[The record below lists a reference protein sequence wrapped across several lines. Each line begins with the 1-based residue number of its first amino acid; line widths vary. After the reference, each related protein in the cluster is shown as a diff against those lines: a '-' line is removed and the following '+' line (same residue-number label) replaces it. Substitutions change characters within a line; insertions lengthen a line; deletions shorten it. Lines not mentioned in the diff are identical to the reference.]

1 MVWVLH
7 LPATM
12 QRKFLSNLVFLLFL
26 NLLVK
31 PFWVFGIDRVVQN
44 EVGAEAYG
52 SYFALFNFALI
63 LNILLDLG
71 ISNFNN
77 RNISQHQH
85 LLGKYFPRI
94 VVLRLLLAVAY
105 FIICMLSAWAFNYS
119 EAQLQMLALLC
130 FNQFLLSFILFLRSN
145 ISGLHLFKIDSTISV
160 LDRLLMIASCGW
172 ILWSSNRTQ
181 PFQIEWFVYLQTAS
195 FSITALAAFGV
206 ILKYGNGFSF
216 NWNLS
221 ILRVILKQ
229 SLPFALLILLM
240 SIYGRIDSVLIE
252 RLLPDG
258 KTQAGI
264 YAQAFRLLD
273 ASNMIAYLFAVLLL
287 PMFSR
292 MIKLKEDV
300 VPLVRVSL
308 KLILLPA
315 FTLGIICLFQGKELM
330 ALMYDHHAEEAA
342 TILATLM
349 FSLIPMA
356 GVYVVGTLL
365 TANGSLKQLNIIAL
379 ITVAVNIIFNLILIP
394 KHGAYGAAVSCIVTQ
409 SIGFLM
415 QLDASRRLFNL
426 RLTNSLMIL
435 IASSAAVGF
444 TAYLFRNQSWFI
456 GTMSTLLLGGLL
468 TVGISISELKTFKD
482 SVQ

>member
-1 MVWVLH
+1 
-7 LPATM
+7 M

-94 VVLRLLLAVAY
+94 VVLRLLLTIAY
-105 FIICMLSAWAFNYS
+105 FVICMLSAWAFNYS
-119 EAQLQMLALLC
+119 QAQLQMLALLC

-195 FSITALAAFGV
+195 YSITALAAFGV

-315 FTLGIICLFQGKELM
+315 FTLGIVCLFQGKELM

-342 TILATLM
+342 TVLATLM

-365 TANGSLKQLNIIAL
+365 TANGSLKQLNTIAL
-379 ITVAVNIIFNLILIP
+379 ITVIVSVVSNFILIP
-394 KHGAYGAAVSCIVTQ
+394 KYGAYGAAITCLATQ
-409 SIGFLM
+409 GIGFLLQLAASIRTFNM
-415 QLDASRRLFNL
+415 QLLRSLIMLVAASVVVTIAAYFLRGQTWHVAALTTLGIGGILTLASTATELRTIKRL
-426 RLTNSLMIL
+426 
-435 IASSAAVGF
+435 AP
-444 TAYLFRNQSWFI
+444 
-456 GTMSTLLLGGLL
+456 
-468 TVGISISELKTFKD
+468 
-482 SVQ
+482 

>member
-119 EAQLQMLALLC
+119 QAQLQMLALLC

-145 ISGLHLFKIDSTISV
+145 ISGLHLFKVDSTISV

-195 FSITALAAFGV
+195 YSITALAAFSV

-315 FTLGIICLFQGKELM
+315 FTLGIVCLFQGKELM

-342 TILATLM
+342 TVLATLM

-365 TANGSLKQLNIIAL
+365 TANGSLKQLNTIAL
-379 ITVAVNIIFNLILIP
+379 ITVIVSIVSNIVLIP
-394 KHGAYGAAVSCIVTQ
+394 KYGAYGAAITCLTTQ
-409 SIGFLM
+409 GIGFLL
-415 QLDASRRLFNL
+415 QLAASIRTFNMELL
-426 RLTNSLMIL
+426 RSLVMLVTASVVVTIAAYFLRSQTWQVAALATLGVGGILTL
-435 IASSAAVGF
+435 ASTITELRSIRSF
-444 TAYLFRNQSWFI
+444 
-456 GTMSTLLLGGLL
+456 ST
-468 TVGISISELKTFKD
+468 
-482 SVQ
+482 

>member
-1 MVWVLH
+1 
-7 LPATM
+7 M
-12 QRKFLSNLVFLLFL
+12 QRKFLSNLVFLIFL

-31 PFWVFGIDRVVQN
+31 PFWVFGIDRAVQN

-63 LNILLDLG
+63 LNIILDLG
-71 ISNFNN
+71 ISNYNN

-94 VVLRLLLAVAY
+94 VLLRLILAVAY
-105 FIICMLSAWAFNYS
+105 LVICLFAALLLDYSASQLSMLTV
-119 EAQLQMLALLC
+119 LC

-145 ISGLHLFKIDSTISV
+145 ISGLHLFRIDSAISV

-172 ILWSSNRTQ
+172 ILWSNKVSQ

-195 FSITALAAFGV
+195 YLITACIAFVV
-206 ILKYGNGFSF
+206 ILKFGNGFRLH
-216 NWNLS
+216 WNAA

-240 SIYGRIDSVLIE
+240 SVYGRIDSVLIE
-252 RLLPDG
+252 RLLSDG

-292 MIKLKEDV
+292 MLKMKENV
-300 VPLVRVSL
+300 APLVRVSL
-308 KLILLPA
+308 KLLLIPA
-315 FTLGIICLFQGKELM
+315 FTLGVISYFQGEELM
-330 ALMYDHHAEEAA
+330 NLLYHEHANASA
-342 TILATLM
+342 KSLAILM

-365 TANGSLKQLNIIAL
+365 TSNGNLKLLNIIAFG
-379 ITVAVNIIFNLILIP
+379 TVIISLTLNLTFIP
-394 KHGAYGAAVSCIVTQ
+394 TYGAKGAAITCLLTQ
-409 SIGFLM
+409 SIGFLL
-415 QLDASRRLFNL
+415 QLAASVRTFDLKLASTF
-426 RLTNSLMIL
+426 LTVL
-435 IASSAAVGF
+435 ICSGLVVAVGF
-444 TAYLFRNQSWFI
+444 FLRHQSWQMAALV
-456 GTMSTLLLGGLL
+456 TASVGGL
-468 TVGISISELKTFKD
+468 TTITTTFQELKSFKTLGTEGRN
-482 SVQ
+482 

>member
-1 MVWVLH
+1 
-7 LPATM
+7 M

-119 EAQLQMLALLC
+119 QAQLQMLALLC

-145 ISGLHLFKIDSTISV
+145 ISGLHLFKVDSTISV

-195 FSITALAAFGV
+195 YSITALAAFSV

-315 FTLGIICLFQGKELM
+315 FTLGIVCLFQGKELM

-342 TILATLM
+342 TVLATLM

-365 TANGSLKQLNIIAL
+365 TANGSLKQLNTIAL
-379 ITVAVNIIFNLILIP
+379 ITVIVSIVSNIVLIP
-394 KHGAYGAAVSCIVTQ
+394 KYGAYGAAITCLTTQ
-409 SIGFLM
+409 GIGFLL
-415 QLDASRRLFNL
+415 QLAASIRTFNMELL
-426 RLTNSLMIL
+426 RSLVMLVTASVVVTIAAYFLRSQTWQVAALATLGVGGILTL
-435 IASSAAVGF
+435 ASTITELRSIRSF
-444 TAYLFRNQSWFI
+444 
-456 GTMSTLLLGGLL
+456 ST
-468 TVGISISELKTFKD
+468 
-482 SVQ
+482 

>member
-1 MVWVLH
+1 
-7 LPATM
+7 M
-12 QRKFLSNLVFLLFL
+12 QRKFLSNLAFLLFL

-31 PFWVFGIDRVVQN
+31 PFWIFGIDRVVQN

-94 VVLRLLLAVAY
+94 VALRLLLAIAY
-105 FIICMLSAWAFNYS
+105 FIICLLAAWFLHYS

-145 ISGLHLFKIDSTISV
+145 ISGLHLFKIDSTISI
-160 LDRLLMIASCGW
+160 LDRLLMIVSCGW
-172 ILWSSNRTQ
+172 ILWAGNRTQ

-195 FSITALAAFGV
+195 YAITALAALGV

-216 NWNLS
+216 GWNLS

-258 KTQAGI
+258 KTQSGI

-273 ASNMIAYLFAVLLL
+273 ASNMIAYLFAGLLL

-300 VPLVRVSL
+300 VPLVRVSM
-308 KLILLPA
+308 KLILIPA
-315 FTLGIICLFQGKELM
+315 FTLGIICLFHGRELM
-330 ALMYDHHAEEAA
+330 GLMYHEHAEEAA
-342 TILATLM
+342 TVLATLM

-365 TANGSLKQLNIIAL
+365 TANGSLRHLNTIAL
-379 ITVAVNIIFNLILIP
+379 VTVVVSVVLNLIFIP
-394 KHGAYGAAVSCIVTQ
+394 KYGAYGAAITCLTTQ
-409 SIGFLM
+409 TIGFLL
-415 QLDASRRLFNL
+415 QL
-426 RLTNSLMIL
+426 
-435 IASSAAVGF
+435 AVGVRTF
-444 TAYLFRNQSWFI
+444 RMKLTGSFAMLVGASLLVAVSAYFLRSQSWQVAAI
-456 GTMSTLLLGGLL
+456 LTLAVGGILTLASTA
-468 TVGISISELKTFKD
+468 TELKTIRE
-482 SVQ
+482 SVS